1 MTESFGGNISNQ
13 DNNHFDIIVG
23 TLRALS
29 EANNAD
35 SFCRSMALNVLRDF
49 GVIATYVARLDSDN
63 RISMIGSFG
72 YSRQRVENTGRPSIW
87 EDLSIT
93 ETIRTGKISLY
104 KTWNEY
110 ISRFP
115 DKAHLASPGQSFV
128 CLPLS
133 YQGVR
138 SGGFGITF
146 SRPLEEI
153 GLNDKIWDVF
163 SAAGEVFLSKSW
175 SEELI
180 RNPVPIAEYGE
191 DALFAVESL
200 SAREKQVLVLM
211 AEGLTN
217 QNIATKMKFSEST
230 IKQDTIK
237 IFKVLGVKSREEA
250 TLAWSTLQQA
260 TAKQEPAG

>member
-1 MTESFGGNISNQ
+1 MSETQI
-13 DNNHFDIIVG
+13 DHFEIIIG

-29 EANNAD
+29 DADNAD
-35 SFCRSMALNVLRDF
+35 SFCRSMALNVLQDF

-72 YSRQRVENTGRPSIW
+72 YSQQRVENTGRPSIW
-87 EDLSIT
+87 EDMSIT
-93 ETIRTGKISLY
+93 ETIRTGKISVY
-104 KTWNEY
+104 KTWSDY

-115 DKAHLASPGQSFV
+115 DKTHLASPGEAFV

-133 YQGVR
+133 YRGAR

-146 SRPLEEI
+146 SQPLEGM
-153 GLNDKIWDVF
+153 GLSERLWDVF

-180 RNPVPIAEYGE
+180 RNPVPLAEYGE
-191 DALFAVESL
+191 DAPFAIGSL
-200 SAREKQVLVLM
+200 SEREREVLGLM
-211 AEGLTN
+211 AAGLTN
-217 QNIATKMKFSEST
+217 QNIGVKLKFSEST

-250 TLAWSTLQQA
+250 TLAWTTLQR
-260 TAKQEPAG
+260 AKVKRDSNDS